1 MDYLHLYNFCDLIIT
16 YDNYYVSYLPGL
28 VVVGPPGAGEDSSGV
43 VEVDVSSP
51 KFYRLRR
58 ISQASRKQNWLKHS

>member
-1 MDYLHLYNFCDLIIT
+1 MTYMELIFHSASVLIIT

-28 VVVGPPGAGEDSSGV
+28 VVVGPPGVGEDSSGV

-58 ISQASRKQNWLKHS
+58 ISQASRKH

>member
-1 MDYLHLYNFCDLIIT
+1 MTYMELIFHSAFGLIIT

-58 ISQASRKQNWLKHS
+58 ISQASRKYNY